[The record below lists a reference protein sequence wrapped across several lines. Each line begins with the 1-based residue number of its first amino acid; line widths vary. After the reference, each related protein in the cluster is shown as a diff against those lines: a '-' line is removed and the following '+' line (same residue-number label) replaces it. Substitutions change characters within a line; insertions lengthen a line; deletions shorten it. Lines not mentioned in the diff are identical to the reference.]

1 MINGT
6 GELQLVNELA
16 IHSLAQ
22 SENER
27 VTLVTRVNDII
38 VEIEKVVL
46 HKVLSS
52 EHKVARYW
60 VILSFC

>member
-6 GELQLVNELA
+6 GELQLVNKLA

-27 VTLVTRVNDII
+27 VTLITRVNDII
-38 VEIEKVVL
+38 VEIEMVVL